1 MISFLSKALKVKSK
15 VKCKLTLDFSNLMKL
30 EEIRKYMNN
39 NNLQGK
45 MINNKRKH
53 PDHNRDSIVSIDK
66 NSSNNTHNS
75 DEISSTLS
83 EINKNIL
90 NQQNSCFFPADIKK
104 NINNLYCIDKCLLPF
119 DNLNKLP
126 PNSNHKKA
134 VKEDSTPLKRVFDFS
149 EYSSASD
156 ADPLL
161 IISEMKDKK
170 IKMKQSNKEIDN
182 NFIIEKNSKDVN
194 LNNNNFV
201 NTNINKS
208 PNIQTNS
215 VKNKQFLQL
224 DDFPKQIINTNGS
237 LSLPTHS
244 FIYKNGPY
252 TNESQISRATISNK
266 LSLNEDERYTN
277 QINFKSPPN
286 VNKQQ
291 LKEEFENT
299 AKMLNLKLPPP
310 IVMLNKKK

>member
-1 MISFLSKALKVKSK
+1 
-15 VKCKLTLDFSNLMKL
+15 MKL

-119 DNLNKLP
+119 DNLSKVP
-126 PNSNHKKA
+126 PNSNHKKG
-134 VKEDSTPLKRVFDFS
+134 VKEDNTPLKRVFDFS

-156 ADPLL
+156 VDPLL
-161 IISEMKDKK
+161 IISEMKDKN